1 MSCFLRGLVTV
12 ENVIDSFNRIFIMI
26 VQKWYERIINS
37 KDQFFIDDKFDSIY
51 NKRNI
56 VKEGI

>member
-1 MSCFLRGLVTV
+1 
-12 ENVIDSFNRIFIMI
+12 MI

-56 VKEGI
+56 VKEGSCYEKAVFPFVIGADDISVSDDG